1 MEKDEG
7 AFALLSPVL
16 QKWVFKKG
24 WSDLLPIQKQA
35 IRPVMAGRS
44 DIIISASTASGKTEA
59 AFLPALSA
67 VSGKNAREGIRIL
80 YISPLKALINDQ
92 ARRIEDMAEGTGL
105 PVTPWHGDISGARK
119 DRLAGHPAGVLL
131 TTPES
136 LESMLIN
143 RASWLKTALANLSY
157 FIIDEFHAF
166 MGTQRGYQLQSQLH
180 RIDNICG
187 RLVPRV
193 ALSATFSDSAAAQS
207 SLRPRGG
214 VPCQVITGG
223 ERGDRLAVQV
233 RGYDGPPRQEEE
245 LPPKRGRRKA
255 SEARAEAL
263 PETYREISADIFR
276 LMRGTTNLVFCNSR
290 MLTESIATDLQRL
303 SASSFVPNEFFPHHG
318 SLSRELRE
326 SLEQRLIEGRLPTT
340 AVCTATLE
348 LGIDISDVHS
358 IAQIDPPL
366 SVASL
371 RQRLGRSG
379 RRDHLAV
386 LRLFIPE
393 ETVNT
398 DSFNSRNLCEN
409 TFLSS
414 AMIKLLL
421 EHWYEPPLEHE
432 YAFSTLLQQ
441 TLSVIASRGSAS
453 AKNLYA
459 LLCRTGPF
467 SLCTPSIFARFLH
480 DLGDS
485 NLITQL
491 ADGTLAL
498 GTGGE
503 DLLSSWSF
511 YSAFQTPDEFSI
523 EHDGRLIGRAP
534 VSQPLELGMTF
545 LFAGRG
551 WKIVFLS
558 DTQKIIGV
566 KPYPHTALPLVI
578 GGAGGRI
585 HDRLRSAMFELYCNG
600 KIPEFLNRAAHL
612 NFARGLMTFR
622 KFDLEHCR
630 LMRAPDSLIIYPW
643 RGDRVMRTMQ
653 LMLRRKNCKCRQYGS
668 HLHLD
673 FTSED
678 TLAQAVRSILDEG
691 EIDGSVLA
699 ERVENLNTDKHDKFI
714 STPLKRL
721 SYAWS
726 SLDIKGALE
735 CFQELSKELRLPPS
749 RPAVP
754 VGGAPAAQLEHDG
767 LE

>member
-1 MEKDEG
+1 MKQPDS
-7 AFALLSPVL
+7 AFSLLAEPL
-16 QKWVFKKG
+16 QRWVFKKG
-24 WSDLLPIQKQA
+24 WDDLLPIQKQA
-35 IRPVMAGRS
+35 VRPVMEGRS

-67 VSGKNAREGIRIL
+67 VSGRGEKEGIRIL

-105 PVTPWHGDISGARK
+105 PVTPWHGDISSSRK
-119 DRLAGHPAGVLL
+119 GRLSEHPAGVLL

-143 RASWLKTALANLSY
+143 RAAWLKEALSNLSY

-180 RIDNICG
+180 RIDNICQ

-193 ALSATFSDSAAAQS
+193 ALSATFSDCAAAQS
-207 SLRPRGG
+207 CLRPQGG
-214 VPCQVITGG
+214 VPCLVITGG
-223 ERGDRLAVQV
+223 ERGDRLAVQI
-233 RGYDGPPRQEEE
+233 RGYDGPPPRQEEE
-245 LPPKRGRRKA
+245 KRGRRGRDQGEPMGA
-255 SEARAEAL
+255 
-263 PETYREISADIFR
+263 YRDISADIFR

-290 MLTESIATDLQRL
+290 MLTESIATELQRL
-303 SASSFVPNEFFPHHG
+303 SEANFVPNEFFPHHG

-393 ETVNT
+393 STVKT
-398 DSFNSRNLCEN
+398 DSFNSRNLCEG
-409 TFLSS
+409 TFLSA

-453 AKNLYA
+453 ARNLYA
-459 LLCRTGPF
+459 LLCKTGPF
-467 SLCTPSIFARFLH
+467 SLCTSSIFAQFLH

-503 DLLSSWSF
+503 DLVSSWGF
-511 YSAFQTPDEFSI
+511 YSAFQTPDEFAI
-523 EHDGRLIGRAP
+523 EHDGRVIGRVP

-558 DTQKIIGV
+558 DSQKIIGV
-566 KPYPHTALPLVI
+566 KPYPHTTLPLVL

-585 HDRLRSAMFELYCNG
+585 HDKLRSTMFEMYCEG

-612 NFARGLMTFR
+612 NFARGLMTFD

-630 LMRAPDSLIIYPW
+630 LMRAPDALVIYPW

-668 HLHLD
+668 HLHLA

-691 EIDGSVLA
+691 LVDGSVLA
-699 ERVENLNTDKHDKFI
+699 SRVENLNTDKHDKFI
-714 STPLKRL
+714 SAPLKRL

-735 CFQELSKELRLPPS
+735 CFEELSKELKLPPS
-749 RPAVP
+749 RPFSP
-754 VGGAPAAQLEHDG
+754 VGAAPAAQLDKDRP
-767 LE
+767 

>member
-1 MEKDEG
+1 MTDQDSS
-7 AFALLSPVL
+7 AFSLLSEPL
-16 QKWVFKKG
+16 QRWVFKKG
-24 WSDLLPIQKQA
+24 WDDLLPIQKQA
-35 IRPVMAGRS
+35 IRPVMAGKS
-44 DIIISASTASGKTEA
+44 DIIISASPASAKTEA
-59 AFLPALSA
+59 AFLPARSA
-67 VSGKNAREGIRIL
+67 VSGKGARPGIRIL

-92 ARRIEDMAEGTGL
+92 CRRIEDMAEGTGL
-105 PVTPWHGDISGARK
+105 PVTPWHGDISAARK
-119 DRLAGHPAGVLL
+119 DRLAEHPAGVLL

-143 RASWLKTALANLSY
+143 RAAWLKTALSNLSC

-193 ALSATFSDSAAAQS
+193 ALSATFSDSKAAQS
-207 SLRPRGG
+207 YLRPQGG
-214 VPCQVITGG
+214 VPCRVITGG

-233 RGYDGPPRQEEE
+233 RGYDGPMSDPQEEQ
-245 LPPKRGRRKA
+245 PSRRRRKGA
-255 SEARAEAL
+255 SAEPLGEYAA
-263 PETYREISADIFR
+263 ISADIFR

-303 SASSFVPNEFFPHHG
+303 CAQNFVPNEFFPHHG
-318 SLSRELRE
+318 SLSREIRE

-393 ETVNT
+393 HTVKT
-398 DSFNSRNLCEN
+398 DSFSSFNLCEN

-414 AMIKLLL
+414 AMIELLL
-421 EHWYEPPLEHE
+421 NHWYEPPLEHE

-453 AKNLYA
+453 ARNLYA
-459 LLCRTGPF
+459 LLCKTGPF
-467 SLCTPSIFARFLH
+467 SLCTPAIFAQFLH

-523 EHDGRLIGRAP
+523 EHDGRLIGRVP

-558 DTQKIIGV
+558 DSQKIIGV

-585 HDRLRSAMFELYCNG
+585 HDKLRSTMFALYCDG
-600 KIPEFLNRAAHL
+600 RIPTFLNRAAHL
-612 NFARGLMTFR
+612 NFARGLVTFR

-630 LMRAPDSLIIYPW
+630 LMRAPDSLEIYPW

-653 LMLRRKNCKCRQYGS
+653 LMLRRKSCKCRQYGS

-678 TLAQAVRSILDEG
+678 TLAQAVASILDEG
-691 EIDGSVLA
+691 ELDGCELA
-699 ERVENLNTDKHDKFI
+699 GRVENLDTDKHDKFI

-735 CFQELSKELRLPPS
+735 CFKELSRELKLPPS

-754 VGGAPAAQLEHDG
+754 VGGAPAAKLDQDRP
-767 LE
+767 